1 MVRTEDACEI
11 IKYALQNEI
20 KVYLDGGQGVDALL
34 KRESRIHN
42 DIDLFVELKHYHDE
56 TDQNEEDL
64 NPFYRIKPTN
74 NATKKNRNPNEGAP
88 QSNLDG
94 REW

>member
-1 MVRTEDACEI
+1 MRRYVKNVSLKDSVRVI
-11 IKYALQNEI
+11 
-20 KVYLDGGQGVDALL
+20 
-34 KRESRIHN
+34 
-42 DIDLFVELKHYHDE
+42 YHDE

-74 NATKKNRNPNEGAP
+74 NATKKYRNPNEGAP

>member
-1 MVRTEDACEI
+1 MTILQRSKYIIILFLILMLTYSCNRLRRYVKNVSLKDSVRVI
-11 IKYALQNEI
+11 
-20 KVYLDGGQGVDALL
+20 
-34 KRESRIHN
+34 
-42 DIDLFVELKHYHDE
+42 YHDE

-74 NATKKNRNPNEGAP
+74 NATKKNRNPNESVP

>member
-1 MVRTEDACEI
+1 MTILQRSKYIIILFLILMLTYSCNRLRRYVKNVSLKDSVRVI
-11 IKYALQNEI
+11 
-20 KVYLDGGQGVDALL
+20 
-34 KRESRIHN
+34 
-42 DIDLFVELKHYHDE
+42 YHDE

-74 NATKKNRNPNEGAP
+74 NATKKNRNPNEGAS

>member
-1 MVRTEDACEI
+1 MLTYSCNRLGRYVKNVSLKDSVRVI
-11 IKYALQNEI
+11 
-20 KVYLDGGQGVDALL
+20 
-34 KRESRIHN
+34 
-42 DIDLFVELKHYHDE
+42 YHDE